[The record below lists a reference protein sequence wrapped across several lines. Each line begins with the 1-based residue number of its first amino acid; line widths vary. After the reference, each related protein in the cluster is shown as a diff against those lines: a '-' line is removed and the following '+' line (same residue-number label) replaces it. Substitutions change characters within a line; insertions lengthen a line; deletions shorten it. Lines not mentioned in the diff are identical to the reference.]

1 MDSAV
6 ILYISVRD
14 VVVGGKAL
22 TACSM
27 GIQSF
32 GLPGQC

>member
-1 MDSAV
+1 MDFAV
-6 ILYISVRD
+6 ILYTSARD

-27 GIQSF
+27 GIQPF
-32 GLPGQC
+32 GLPGQH